1 MRGETPDLVETP
13 YLAESTPL
21 ADAALHKNDGWR
33 RLPSRCRPVPRSI
46 KENQC
51 RRNSGPFQ
59 DATLENLIEAGPDP
73 GNAGREDD
81 PSAGRDRPRVIPRSH
96 GRHAGLLA
104 VKDPEGLASWQATY
118 LQPNFDRAADTA
130 RQRYA
135 VLMETRE
142 ILADAVKQSTA
153 DATRQ
158 IQGNLDRLAEGAP
171 EGFAPLFQAIRKGL
185 GTHNAAFESFHQGGG
200 PARRHRRSKS
210 AGHQGSRGAGA

>member
-1 MRGETPDLVETP
+1 M
-13 YLAESTPL
+13 SM
-21 ADAALHKNDGWR
+21 
-33 RLPSRCRPVPRSI
+33 
-46 KENQC
+46 QF
-51 RRNSGPFQ
+51 GPFQ
-59 DATLENLIEAGPDP
+59 DATLDNLIELGQTLAAQVEKITRLQVDTGLESS
-73 GNAGREDD
+73 RE
-81 PSAGRDRPRVIPRSH
+81 AI
-96 GRHAGLLA
+96 AATQALLA

-130 RQRYA
+130 RQQYA

-185 GTHNAAFESFHQGGG
+185 DTQNAAFESFTKVADQLGDIAEANLLAIEEVAV
-200 PARRHRRSKS
+200 PAPKARSAAKRK
-210 AGHQGSRGAGA
+210 AAA